1 MNRIDD
7 ARQFYN
13 LSARRFSDHY
23 LAYVQAHEA
32 DFAALDEDLA
42 NLLRALA
49 SYNRLQAWSDVLRLV
64 RALDIFLDTRGHW
77 IELRFWLEQIINR
90 DKAIDD
96 PAAWMDIVLSLAGV
110 TSSQGDRVKA
120 EELYQEVIRLAEQI
134 DDKDRLGSAHY
145 GLSTVYI
152 NQGRSD
158 EARECM
164 KQALRL
170 AQQTENQTQ
179 ESAIRYF
186 LEATDPSSDAAEA
199 SPRILNIAGQIAG
212 GLGSS
217 GKAFGYS
224 LRAWGCLMLNKYGR
238 ARQCYVD
245 ALEQCRGEGDA
256 QGTAFVLYQLGL
268 IAALEDDLEMAL
280 EYYRQSESIARH
292 LKDHTGLV
300 LLCSSIGMV
309 YLRQQR
315 FDLALPY
322 LEQSVM
328 LARNSGDQEQL
339 ADNLYWLGYAVANT
353 GDPRQ
358 AEQIFEEGLA
368 IFRQLGSREA
378 QKVRSVLSRLRQRM
392 GREYG

>member
-1 MNRIDD
+1 
-7 ARQFYN
+7 
-13 LSARRFSDHY
+13 
-23 LAYVQAHEA
+23 
-32 DFAALDEDLA
+32 
-42 NLLRALA
+42 
-49 SYNRLQAWSDVLRLV
+49 
-64 RALDIFLDTRGHW
+64 
-77 IELRFWLEQIINR
+77 
-90 DKAIDD
+90 
-96 PAAWMDIVLSLAGV
+96 
-110 TSSQGDRVKA
+110 
-120 EELYQEVIRLAEQI
+120 
-134 DDKDRLGSAHY
+134 
-145 GLSTVYI
+145 
-152 NQGRSD
+152 
-158 EARECM
+158 
-164 KQALRL
+164 
-170 AQQTENQTQ
+170 
-179 ESAIRYF
+179 
-186 LEATDPSSDAAEA
+186 
-199 SPRILNIAGQIAG
+199 
-212 GLGSS
+212 
-217 GKAFGYS
+217 
-224 LRAWGCLMLNKYGR
+224 
-238 ARQCYVD
+238 
-245 ALEQCRGEGDA
+245 
-256 QGTAFVLYQLGL
+256 
-268 IAALEDDLEMAL
+268 MAL